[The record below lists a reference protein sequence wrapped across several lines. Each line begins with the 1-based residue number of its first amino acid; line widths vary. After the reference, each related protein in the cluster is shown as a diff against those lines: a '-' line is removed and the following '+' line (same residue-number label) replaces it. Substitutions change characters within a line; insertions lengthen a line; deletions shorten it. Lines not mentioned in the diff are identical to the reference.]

1 MAADKEPLLA
11 NCYLLSLNKSQQNY
25 LQFSYNKLYLRFK
38 ANIPK
43 HNITNIEIATG
54 TARITPTLTTTPP
67 HPRTAVARQQPGA
80 MV

>member
-43 HNITNIEIATG
+43 HNITNIEIN
-54 TARITPTLTTTPP
+54 
-67 HPRTAVARQQPGA
+67 
-80 MV
+80 